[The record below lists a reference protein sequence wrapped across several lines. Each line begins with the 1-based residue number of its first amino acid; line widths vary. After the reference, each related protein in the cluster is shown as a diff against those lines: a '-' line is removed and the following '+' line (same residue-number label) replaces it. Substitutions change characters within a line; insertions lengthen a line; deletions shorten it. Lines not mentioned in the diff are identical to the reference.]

1 MTKEKVKKLIERC
14 KMSLEMFV
22 EVGNEYD
29 FDSYNILVSVID
41 EDWEYGYG
49 DYTFRYESTDE
60 FFNKVEKDIINY
72 ETFDE
77 ATSISVDIVY
87 FDKDCPEDE
96 ERIEY
101 EEIY

>member
-1 MTKEKVKKLIERC
+1 MTEEKVKKLIEKC
-14 KMSLEMFV
+14 KRSLESCIKS
-22 EVGNEYD
+22 GNEYD
-29 FDSYNILVSVID
+29 MDSHAILVCVID

-60 FFNKVEKDIINY
+60 FFKRAEEDILNHD
-72 ETFDE
+72 TFDE
-77 ATSISVDIVY
+77 ATSIAVDIVY

>member
-14 KMSLEMFV
+14 KGSLEQFV
-22 EVGNEYD
+22 VDGNEYD
-29 FDSYNILVSVID
+29 FDSYNILVCVID

-49 DYTFRYESTDE
+49 DYTFKYESTDE
-60 FFNKVEKDIINY
+60 FFKRAENDILSY
-72 ETFDE
+72 DTFEE
-77 ATSISVDIVY
+77 ATSVSIEIVY
-87 FDKDCPEDE
+87 FDKDCPEDK

>member
-14 KMSLEMFV
+14 KKSLEQFV
-22 EVGNEYD
+22 VDGNEYD
-29 FDSYNILVSVID
+29 FDSYNILVCVID

-49 DYTFRYESTDE
+49 DYTFKYESTDE
-60 FFNKVEKDIINY
+60 FFKRAEKDILSY
-72 ETFDE
+72 DTFDE
-77 ATSISVDIVY
+77 ATSVSVEIVY

>member
-1 MTKEKVKKLIERC
+1 MTKEKVKKLVERC
-14 KMSLEMFV
+14 KRSLEMFV
-22 EVGNEYD
+22 ETGNEYD

-41 EDWEYGYG
+41 DDWEYGYW

-60 FFNKVEKDIINY
+60 FFKRAEKDILNY
-72 ETFDE
+72 DDFEE
-77 ATSISVDIVY
+77 ARSVAVDIVY